1 MPTTAT
7 TQATPMMMPSAVRS
21 DRSLLRERARKATL
35 RIFPVLVTVLSRPA
49 GERLVEDFQRLVH
62 LAGAHDERRGDADDV
77 AVEAAFADQEA
88 AFLRLLEEPDGLFGR
103 GRSVLN
109 GLVGHELESLHEA
122 HAAHVAE
129 RLRVFR
135 LQPVEA
141 GPQAPAHLGGAF
153 RRVHL
158 LHDLESGERGGRGD
172 RVPSERRDR
181 ERLEGVRDLRRRD
194 RDAERHPVRDPFG
207 HRHDL
212 GLDVPVRDAEPR
224 AAGAPE
230 ARLHLVADEDAA
242 VLPHDADRDLEVLF
256 RGRDESADAL
266 DGLCDE
272 ARDLTGRRRLE
283 LIKTTTTGQIAGF
296 IAEPIQGVGGFI
308 TPPKEYFEI
317 AVGIVRKYGGVF
329 ICDEVQTGFG
339 RTGGSWLGI
348 TIATPEV
355 ADSLKA
361 LTISTFGGNP
371 ISSAAALATLEVM
384 EEMDA
389 PKRAAEMGGRLRAGL
404 DRLKAKYPKTLGDV
418 RGMGLMQGLELVAD
432 ETVQDRTPAP
442 EKAVR
447 LFEETKKR
455 GLLIGKGGLYGNVI
469 RISPPL
475 IVSAGEVDEALKIL
489 DESLAGWA

>member
-1 MPTTAT
+1 MSPISETKTLSSADVREKHK
-7 TQATPMMMPSAVRS
+7 QYLFPS
-21 DRSLLRERARKATL
+21 
-35 RIFPVLVTVLSRPA
+35 
-49 GERLVEDFQRLVH
+49 
-62 LAGAHDERRGDADDV
+62 V
-77 AVEAAFADQEA
+77 ANYYKE
-88 AFLRLLEEPDGLFGR
+88 
-103 GRSVLN
+103 SV
-109 GLVGHELESLHEA
+109 V
-122 HAAHVAE
+122 
-129 RLRVFR
+129 
-135 LQPVEA
+135 
-141 GPQAPAHLGGAF
+141 
-153 RRVHL
+153 
-158 LHDLESGERGGRGD
+158 LESGKGMR
-172 RVPSERRDR
+172 
-181 ERLEGVRDLRRRD
+181 
-194 RDAERHPVRDPFG
+194 
-207 HRHDL
+207 
-212 GLDVPVRDAEPR
+212 VRDADGKTYLDFFGGILTISVGHANDKVN
-224 AAGAPE
+224 AAIKAQVDRLGHVSTLYPTLPIVELAE
-230 ARLHLVADEDAA
+230 KLARLTPGRLQKSYFTCSGTEADETAVMMAQVYTGRTEIVALRHGYSGRSMLAQSLTGHAPWRAVPTQIAA
-242 VLPHDADRDLEVLF
+242 IKHAPSPYCYRCPLKLTYPSCGVACAKDLE
-256 RGRDESADAL
+256 
-266 DGLCDE
+266 
-272 ARDLTGRRRLE
+272 E

-296 IAEPIQGVGGFI
+296 IAEPIQGVGGFV

-339 RTGGSWLGI
+339 RTGGSWYGISHWNVEPEIMTMAKGVANGMPLGV

-371 ISSAAALATLEVM
+371 ISSAAANATIEVM

-404 DRLKAKYPKTLGDV
+404 DGLKKKYPKTIGDV

>member
-1 MPTTAT
+1 MSPISEAKTLSSA
-7 TQATPMMMPSAVRS
+7 AVRAKHKEF
-21 DRSLLRERARKATL
+21 L
-35 RIFPVLVTVLSRPA
+35 FPSVTNYYK
-49 GERLVEDFQRLVH
+49 E
-62 LAGAHDERRGDADDV
+62 
-77 AVEAAFADQEA
+77 
-88 AFLRLLEEPDGLFGR
+88 
-103 GRSVLN
+103 SV
-109 GLVGHELESLHEA
+109 V
-122 HAAHVAE
+122 
-129 RLRVFR
+129 
-135 LQPVEA
+135 
-141 GPQAPAHLGGAF
+141 
-153 RRVHL
+153 
-158 LHDLESGERGGRGD
+158 LESGKGMR
-172 RVPSERRDR
+172 
-181 ERLEGVRDLRRRD
+181 
-194 RDAERHPVRDPFG
+194 
-207 HRHDL
+207 
-212 GLDVPVRDAEPR
+212 VRDADGKTYLDFFGGILTISVGHANDKVN
-224 AAGAPE
+224 AAIKAQVDRLGHVSTLYPTLPIVQLAE
-230 ARLHLVADEDAA
+230 KLARLTPGRLQKSFFTSSGTEADETAVMMAQIYTGRLEIIALRHGYSGRSMLAQSLTGHAPWRAVPTQVAA
-242 VLPHDADRDLEVLF
+242 IKHAPSPYCYRCPLKLTYPSCGVACAKDLE
-256 RGRDESADAL
+256 
-266 DGLCDE
+266 
-272 ARDLTGRRRLE
+272 E

-339 RTGGSWLGI
+339 RTGGSWFGISHWNVEPEIMTMAKGVANGMPLGV